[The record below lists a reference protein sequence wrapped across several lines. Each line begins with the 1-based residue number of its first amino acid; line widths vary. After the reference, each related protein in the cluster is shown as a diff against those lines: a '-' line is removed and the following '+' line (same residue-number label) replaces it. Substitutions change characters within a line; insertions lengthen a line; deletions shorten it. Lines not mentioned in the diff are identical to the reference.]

1 MLAIRMHS
9 LPALLISLGASGAWA
24 AKDSC
29 FECHSVQEG
38 MSLVFKD
45 DIHYKYG
52 ISCADCHG
60 GDAQTD
66 EGNLAMSASRG
77 FKVRVTREDTPEYC
91 GRCHS
96 DAAFMHKYKPD
107 QRADQLA
114 LYRHG
119 VHGAE
124 LAKGN
129 RKAANCVD
137 CHGVHNIRAVDDPQ
151 SPVAPAHLAGKC
163 GACHA
168 EIAKIFQQSPHG
180 KVFSTSGMA
189 ACSACH
195 ASHDTQR
202 AGVAALTGAQPVCGR
217 CHEANSAGG
226 EAAASMAKKIGGL
239 APAAQPAGARE
250 AAHALKLAP

>member
-1 MLAIRMHS
+1 MRVYSLSILLAS
-9 LPALLISLGASGAWA
+9 LTAPGAWA

-38 MSLVFKD
+38 TSVVFRD

-60 GDAQTD
+60 GDPQED
-66 EGNLAMSASRG
+66 NGNLSMSASRG
-77 FKVRVTREDTPEYC
+77 FKVRVTREDLSQYC

-96 DAAFMHKYKPD
+96 DAAFMGKYKPGLRTD
-107 QRADQLA
+107 QAA
-114 LYRHG
+114 LYRKS
-119 VHGAE
+119 VHGE
-124 LAKGN
+124 QLVKGN
-129 RKAANCVD
+129 RRTANCID
-137 CHGVHNIRAVDDPQ
+137 CHGIHNIRAVDDPQ

-163 GACHA
+163 GACHG
-168 EIAKIFQQSPHG
+168 EIAKLFQQSPHG
-180 KVFSTSGMA
+180 KVFTTSGMA
-189 ACSACH
+189 GCSACH

>member
-1 MLAIRMHS
+1 MPAIRMHS
-9 LPALLISLGASGAWA
+9 LSALLVSLAASGAWA

-38 MSLVFKD
+38 MSIVFKD
-45 DIHYKYG
+45 DVHYKYG

-60 GDAQTD
+60 GDPQED
-66 EGNLAMSASRG
+66 NGNLSMSPDRG
-77 FKVRVTREDTPEYC
+77 FKVRVKREDVAEYC

-96 DAAFMHKYKPD
+96 DAAVMHKYKAA
-107 QRADQLA
+107 QRTDQLA

-129 RKAANCVD
+129 NKAANCID
-137 CHGVHNIRAVDDPQ
+137 CHSVHDIRAVDDPQ
-151 SPVAPAHLAGKC
+151 SPVAPAHLAAKC

-168 EIAKIFQQSPHG
+168 EIAKMFRESPHG
-180 KVFSTSGMA
+180 KVFTTSGMA
-189 ACSACH
+189 GCSACH
-195 ASHDTQR
+195 ASHDTER
-202 AGVAALTGAQPVCGR
+202 AGATALTGAKPVCGQ
-217 CHEANSAGG
+217 CHEAGSAGG
-226 EAAASMAKKIGGL
+226 KAAASMAKKIGGL
-239 APAAQPAGARE
+239 APAAQPAGARQ